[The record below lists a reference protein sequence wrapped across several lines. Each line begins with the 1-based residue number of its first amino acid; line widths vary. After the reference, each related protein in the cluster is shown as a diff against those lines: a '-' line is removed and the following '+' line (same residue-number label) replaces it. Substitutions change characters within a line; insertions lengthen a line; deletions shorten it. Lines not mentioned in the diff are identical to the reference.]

1 MCLEYPNILGQK
13 KQESQRQKRK
23 QLNYSTLYIMN
34 TNRQIER
41 IIVGQ
46 QTSDGAGVKLT
57 RILGHHTQ
65 ELLDPFLLLD
75 FFGSDNP
82 DDFMA
87 GFPSHPHRGI
97 ETVTYMLE
105 GRVEHSD
112 SMGNRG
118 VIGTGDIQWMTAG
131 RGIIHEEM
139 PKYEQGKMHGF
150 QLWVN
155 LPAASKMTAPR
166 YQDIPTEKIPVVELE
181 NKIRVK
187 VLVGTF
193 QGVKGPVE
201 DIIAEPEYFD
211 VEMPENSELVVPV
224 DPSHTVF
231 AYLYEGT
238 AVFDEQRNNP
248 LQASEGALFGQ
259 GDQVR
264 IQTEASKARFILI
277 AGKPIRE
284 PIAWYGPIV
293 MNTNEEIDQA
303 FRELRNNT
311 FIKS

>member
-1 MCLEYPNILGQK
+1 MK
-13 KQESQRQKRK
+13 
-23 QLNYSTLYIMN
+23 
-34 TNRQIER
+34 TNREIER

-46 QTSDGAGVKLT
+46 QTSDGAGVKLI
-57 RILGHHTQ
+57 RILGHHTT

-75 FFGSDNP
+75 YFGSDNP
-82 DDFMA
+82 KDFMA

-131 RGIIHEEM
+131 SGIIHEEM
-139 PKYEQGKMHGF
+139 PKYEEGKMHGF

-155 LPAASKMTAPR
+155 LPAASKMTPPR
-166 YQDIPTEKIPVVELE
+166 YQDIPAAKIPVVELE

-187 VLVGTF
+187 VLAGTF

-211 VEMPENSELVVPV
+211 VEMAENSELVVPF

-231 AYLYEGT
+231 VYLYEGT
-238 AVFDEQRNNP
+238 AIFDEKSKETLR
-248 LQASEGALFGQ
+248 AGEGALFGK
-259 GDQVR
+259 GDQVS
-264 IQTEASKARFILI
+264 IQTGGSKARFILI
-277 AGKPIRE
+277 AGKPIKE
-284 PIAWYGPIV
+284 SIAWYGPIV
-293 MNTNEEIDQA
+293 MNTEKEIELA
-303 FRELRNNT
+303 YKELRNNT